1 MPGQPPAQRA
11 IAIAAVVLLHLV
23 LVWFLLRATIVE
35 ITPPAF
41 FRELPIT
48 IWLQTSP
55 TPKPP
60 EPKAKE
66 KKKEEGA
73 VPVERAIGPIF
84 TAPSGAPSESE
95 YNGLRALGRYLNNC
109 SGGDYEALSAREW
122 AHCLGNQWTGPTE
135 APVTLGIEAPS
146 PWKLDLEKRKAP
158 PAQVEHEC
166 DQNSFNEHLGLP
178 CYTFGK

>member
-73 VPVERAIGPIF
+73 VPVERAIGERI
-84 TAPSGAPSESE
+84 
-95 YNGLRALGRYLNNC
+95 
-109 SGGDYEALSAREW
+109 
-122 AHCLGNQWTGPTE
+122 
-135 APVTLGIEAPS
+135 
-146 PWKLDLEKRKAP
+146 
-158 PAQVEHEC
+158 
-166 DQNSFNEHLGLP
+166 
-178 CYTFGK
+178 